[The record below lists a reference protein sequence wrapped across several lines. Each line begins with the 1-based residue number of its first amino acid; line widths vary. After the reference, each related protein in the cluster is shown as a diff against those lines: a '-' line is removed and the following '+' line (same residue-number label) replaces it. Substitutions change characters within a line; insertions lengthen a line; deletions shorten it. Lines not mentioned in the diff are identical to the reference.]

1 MRKIIALAIATVLL
15 AVGFGLWSKST
26 DEATGSVTSSS
37 VSTMELHR
45 KIDPSKLP
53 DTTVVDAF

>member
-1 MRKIIALAIATVLL
+1 MRKVIALAIATAVL
-15 AVGFGLWSKST
+15 AVGIGLWSKST

-37 VSTMELHR
+37 ISTIELHR
-45 KIDPSKLP
+45 KTDPSKLP